1 MAEIAALAAQP
12 MDTDAPVHEPEAM
25 PVTAEAEHAGDAQA
39 QDGPA
44 ATVRA

>member
-1 MAEIAALAAQP
+1 MAALATP
-12 MDTDAPVHEPEAM
+12 MDTDEPEAM